1 VGRIILLSAM
11 RGKGMPTLPQRA
23 STTAAYHSTA
33 GRATYISL
41 DAGERAEV
49 WKGHYTRPAQR
60 VALGEDGCAIHLEE
74 ALIMSTHGI
83 QRDPCCVFPAD
94 GKTVTKELF
103 ELKPVADGV
112 YAAIAAPQYKVNS
125 NAAVILTNDGVVV
138 VDSHSKPSAA
148 RALYQEIRGLTQNP
162 IHKLINTHF
171 HWDHW
176 QGNEVYAEASAH
188 LEIIVSERTRQ
199 NLTDAEAGVGGIP
212 HIARQLAALPQ
223 EIEQLKEQIMR
234 ATNPEQKANLETS
247 LQQTEAFF
255 EELKSLKPTL
265 PTRAVSAPRTILNEH
280 GREIQLLLLGRAHTD
295 GDVFI
300 YLPREKV
307 IATGDAV
314 VDWMPFL
321 GDGYPEDW
329 IHTLNALEQVDFT
342 HIIPGHGDV
351 VTKERISFLR
361 SYLTDLIAAVQQADA
376 AGASLQEMTPTV
388 ADQLA
393 PQYEQGMS
401 KYPLG
406 QYRDRIGTNIEAVYQ
421 KVVHRPRA
429 QR

>member
-1 VGRIILLSAM
+1 
-11 RGKGMPTLPQRA
+11 
-23 STTAAYHSTA
+23 
-33 GRATYISL
+33 
-41 DAGERAEV
+41 
-49 WKGHYTRPAQR
+49 
-60 VALGEDGCAIHLEE
+60 
-74 ALIMSTHGI
+74 
-83 QRDPCCVFPAD
+83 
-94 GKTVTKELF
+94 
-103 ELKPVADGV
+103 V

-148 RALYQEIRGLTQNP
+148 RALYQEIRGLTKNP

-176 QGNEVYAEASAH
+176 QGNEVYAEASGN

-199 NLTDAEAGVGGIP
+199 NLTDPEAGVGGLP

-223 EIEQLKEQIMR
+223 EIEQLKDQIRR
-234 ATNPEQKANLETS
+234 ATHPEQKANLETN

-255 EELKSLKPTL
+255 EELQALKPTL
-265 PTRAVSAPRTILNEH
+265 PTRAVSGPRTTLNEH

-295 GDVFI
+295 GDIFI
-300 YLPREKV
+300 YLPKEKV

-329 IHTLNALEQVDFT
+329 IQTLNALEQVDFT

-376 AGASLQEMTPTV
+376 AGANLEEMMPTV

-393 PQYEQGMS
+393 PKYEYGMS

-421 KVVHRPRA
+421 KVVHRPNA

>member
-1 VGRIILLSAM
+1 M
-11 RGKGMPTLPQRA
+11 
-23 STTAAYHSTA
+23 
-33 GRATYISL
+33 
-41 DAGERAEV
+41 
-49 WKGHYTRPAQR
+49 
-60 VALGEDGCAIHLEE
+60 
-74 ALIMSTHGI
+74 

-94 GKTVTKELF
+94 GKTVTKDLF
-103 ELKPVADGV
+103 ELKAVADGV

-148 RALYQEIRGLTQNP
+148 RVLYQEIRGLTKNP
-162 IHKLINTHF
+162 VHKLINTHF

-176 QGNEVYAEASAH
+176 QGNEVYAEAATN
-188 LEIIVSERTRQ
+188 LEIIVSERTQQ
-199 NLTDAEAGVGGIP
+199 NLTDREAGVGGIP
-212 HIARQLAALPQ
+212 HIERQLAALPQ
-223 EIEQLKEQIMR
+223 EIEQLKDQIMR
-234 ATNPEQKANLETS
+234 ATNPEQKANLETN

-265 PTRAVSAPRTILNEH
+265 PTRVVSGPRTTLNEH
-280 GREIQLLLLGRAHTD
+280 GREIQLLLLSRAHTD

-300 YLPREKV
+300 YLPKEKV

-329 IHTLNALEQVDFT
+329 IQTLHALEQVDFT

-376 AGASLQEMTPTV
+376 AGASLEEMTPTV

-393 PQYEQGMS
+393 PKYEPGMS

-406 QYRDRIGTNIEAVYQ
+406 QYRDRIGTNIEAVYH
-421 KVVHRPRA
+421 KVVHKPSA

>member
-1 VGRIILLSAM
+1 
-11 RGKGMPTLPQRA
+11 
-23 STTAAYHSTA
+23 
-33 GRATYISL
+33 
-41 DAGERAEV
+41 
-49 WKGHYTRPAQR
+49 
-60 VALGEDGCAIHLEE
+60 
-74 ALIMSTHGI
+74 MSTHGI

-94 GKTVTKELF
+94 GKTVTKDLF
-103 ELKPVADGV
+103 ELKAVADGV

-148 RALYQEIRGLTQNP
+148 RALYQEIRGLTRNP
-162 IHKLINTHF
+162 VHKLINTHF

-176 QGNEVYAEASAH
+176 QGNEVYAEDSTN

-199 NLTDAEAGVGGIP
+199 NLTDPDSGVGGIP
-212 HIARQLAALPQ
+212 HIERQLAALPQ
-223 EIEQLKEQIMR
+223 EIEQLKDQIMR
-234 ATNPEQKANLETS
+234 ATNPEQKANLETN

-255 EELKSLKPTL
+255 EELKSLKPAL
-265 PTRAVSAPRTILNEH
+265 PTRAVSGPRTTLNEH

-295 GDVFI
+295 GDIFI
-300 YLPREKV
+300 YLPQEKV

-329 IHTLNALEQVDFT
+329 IQTLHALEQIDFT

-351 VTKERISFLR
+351 VTKERVSFLR
-361 SYLTDLIAAVQQADA
+361 EYFTDLIAAVQQAAA

-393 PQYEQGMS
+393 PKYEPGMS

-406 QYRDRIGTNIEAVYQ
+406 QYRDRIGTNIEAVYH
-421 KVVHRPRA
+421 KVVHRPSA
-429 QR
+429 